1 VAVIFRPQTTE
12 ADIHSILDASLARV
26 ADGPTAT
33 NAWLLSVPMQDRD
46 AAVRRL
52 RASPDVLTAEPLDPV
67 GP

>member
-1 VAVIFRPQTTE
+1 
-12 ADIHSILDASLARV
+12 V

-33 NAWLLSVPMQDRD
+33 DAWLLNVPMQERD